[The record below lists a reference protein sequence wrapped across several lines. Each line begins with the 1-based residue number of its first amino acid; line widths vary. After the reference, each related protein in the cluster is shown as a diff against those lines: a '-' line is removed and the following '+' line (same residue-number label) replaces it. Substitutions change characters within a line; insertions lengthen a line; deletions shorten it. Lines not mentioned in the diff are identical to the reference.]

1 MSGVVYPKND
11 FTQMIE
17 AVSRRN
23 VAGGGI
29 PNLPGEPLP
38 NVRSAGLGQPVEND
52 PTNQPLSAQE
62 IMELNAAA
70 AAAGV
75 KDERIGTADAEP
87 VGGYGSLEEAMAAGM
102 PVNAP
107 SVAAAVSAA
116 EVVRQRQPRAS
127 VVQTVVQ
134 PRLPNFRNV
143 QGIDLITGVVYVDD
157 MEFKIPA
164 GDLAS
169 FRQYVVEIAKNEI
182 MKQLEEATSMFAR
195 SAETNGEGESKS

>member
-107 SVAAAVSAA
+107 SVVAA

-195 SAETNGEGESKS
+195 GAEATSGGEATG